1 MNRRPNLLR
10 RFQLWRARCEMEKR
24 IVRLSEAERR
34 DILAKSPYEA
44 LVWQGEGYHV
54 VRKGGSSL
62 AEDYVDTI
70 GEVAPRDAEDWL
82 IARWLEDEDRRAGSL

>member
-1 MNRRPNLLR
+1 MERRIAALN
-10 RFQLWRARCEMEKR
+10 
-24 IVRLSEAERR
+24 EAERQ

-70 GEVAPRDAEDWL
+70 GEVSPRDAEDWL
-82 IARWLEDEDRRAGSL
+82 IARWLEDENKRGQTDNAT

>member
-1 MNRRPNLLR
+1 MNRQPNIFR
-10 RFQLWRARCEMEKR
+10 RFQFWRVRRAMEKR
-24 IVRLSEAERR
+24 IARLSEPERAE
-34 DILAKSPYEA
+34 ILAKSPYEA

-82 IARWLEDEDRRAGSL
+82 IARWLEDEDRRAGSS

>member
-1 MNRRPNLLR
+1 MERRIAALND
-10 RFQLWRARCEMEKR
+10 
-24 IVRLSEAERR
+24 AERQ

-62 AEDYVDTI
+62 AVDYVDSI
-70 GEVAPRDAEDWL
+70 GEVSPRDAEDWL
-82 IARWLEDEDRRAGSL
+82 IARWLEDEDKCGQTDNAT

>member
-1 MNRRPNLLR
+1 MHRRPNIFR
-10 RFQLWRARCEMEKR
+10 RFRLWRVRRAMERR
-24 IVRLSEAERR
+24 IMRLSEAERAE
-34 DILAKSPYEA
+34 ILAESPYEA

-82 IARWLEDEDRRAGSL
+82 IARWLEDEDRGTGSS